1 MKAIEINGT
10 IKVYSTLPNSW
21 KGVMGNFSKL
31 SDEEIKAYGF
41 YDVFIPEYN
50 DLSETLSDIFWDNDN
65 KIFTYTVENKDLSN
79 LTVEELKENEI
90 KDLKARGHLKLEKT
104 DWYVWRKVEKNINI
118 PNAISSERDEIRQ
131 KINTKESEINALVT
145 KKNIVEYD
153 KTI

>member
-104 DWYVWRKVEKNINI
+104 
-118 PNAISSERDEIRQ
+118 
-131 KINTKESEINALVT
+131 
-145 KKNIVEYD
+145 
-153 KTI
+153 